1 MNISTI
7 KPFIIRSELDIIGRN
22 KCSQFERGG
31 KFMKRRPKR
40 KRTLEFEEIIK
51 LYQDGNET
59 SEIAELAN
67 VC

>member
-1 MNISTI
+1 
-7 KPFIIRSELDIIGRN
+7 
-22 KCSQFERGG
+22 
-31 KFMKRRPKR
+31 MKRRPKR